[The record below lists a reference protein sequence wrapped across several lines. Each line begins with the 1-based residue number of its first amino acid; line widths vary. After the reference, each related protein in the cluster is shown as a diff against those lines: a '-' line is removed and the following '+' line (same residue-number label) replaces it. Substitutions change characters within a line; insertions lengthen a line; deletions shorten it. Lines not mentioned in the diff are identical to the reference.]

1 MAGTS
6 AEGPYEGCDITCDVG
21 NMLLV
26 DPRNGGDWRCIREG
40 PNYCPGKFNTG
51 MVIPASA
58 SSYIKF
64 SVECACEGGPDEC
77 PIGDCECDAQ
87 LRVSHDCKTAKY
99 GLGLLFPCD
108 LLFLAVIAMT
118 LWLVDLRLSL
128 VMNLMILCMLT

>member
-6 AEGPYEGCDITCDVG
+6 AEGAYEGCDITCDVG

-51 MVIPASA
+51 MVIPVSA
-58 SSYIKF
+58 SSHIKF
-64 SVECACEGGPDEC
+64 SVECACEGGPDQC

-99 GLGLLFPCD
+99 GLTVLLPYE
-108 LLFLAVIAMT
+108 LLFLVGIAMK
-118 LWLVDLRLSL
+118 LCRLDLKLFP
-128 VMNLMILCMLT
+128 VMNLVRLCMLT